1 MVQLVLNRQWCGFS
15 RFQTITLTCK
25 KMATLTR
32 RYCGFGHFQ
41 TKCCSCLKMAEILAV
56 FQQCFH
62 LMGFGVVSAVFQQS
76 TVFVG
81 KRQKFRP
88 FSNNVSSLRIWAL
101 FRPFSYN
108 PKCFGRFPTTVFR
121 PFSNN
126 GFRPFSNKFSA
137 ILQLIPTHYVLNGG
151 SSRPSA
157 SQSLDPDLLL
167 NLSSQNLM
175 CTVL

>member
-32 RYCGFGHFQ
+32 RYCGFSHFQ
-41 TKCCSCLKMAEILAV
+41 TKCCSCLKTAEISA
-56 FQQCFH
+56 FFHQCFH

-81 KRQKFRP
+81 KRQKFRL
-88 FSNNVSSLRIWAL
+88 FSNNVPSLRIWAL
-101 FRPFSYN
+101 FRPFSNSFSPYFLWVVGKRPKFRPFSNN
-108 PKCFGRFPTTVFR
+108 PKCFGRFPTTAFR

-126 GFRPFSNKFSA
+126 GLRPFSDKFSA
-137 ILQLIPTHYVLNGG
+137 ILQLIVKAYE
-151 SSRPSA
+151 SI
-157 SQSLDPDLLL
+157 
-167 NLSSQNLM
+167 
-175 CTVL
+175 